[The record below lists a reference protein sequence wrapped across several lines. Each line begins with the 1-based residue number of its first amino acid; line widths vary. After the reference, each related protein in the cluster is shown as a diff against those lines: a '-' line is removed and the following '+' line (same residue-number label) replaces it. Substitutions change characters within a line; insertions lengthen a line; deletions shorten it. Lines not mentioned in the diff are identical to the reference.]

1 MDINDSL
8 STIWHFKIGL
18 EIKLT
23 GDIQFVHNDIHI
35 NILLVVN
42 NDVFLSLSF
51 FLSFFLF
58 IDLFII
64 VYWYT
69 VCNGIIN
76 IKTKQHKGH
85 IIKNSRISRRVFK

>member
-8 STIWHFKIGL
+8 TTIWHFKIGL

-42 NDVFLSLSF
+42 NDVFLSL

-69 VCNGIIN
+69 VCNGII
-76 IKTKQHKGH
+76 
-85 IIKNSRISRRVFK
+85 